1 MPNFANPFS
10 GNNNN
15 RKLTKEE
22 LIRAVRFSIASEYE
36 AIQLYEQLEES
47 IEDEKAKKLLKEISG
62 DEKVHVG
69 NFYYLL
75 KTLSPEE
82 DIFYKQGC
90 DEAVKTICDSAD
102 DDYLI

>member
-10 GNNNN
+10 GNNND
-15 RKLTKEE
+15 RKLTKDE
-22 LIRAVRFSIASEYE
+22 LIRAIRFSIASEYE

-47 IEDEKAKKLLKEISG
+47 IDDEKAKKILNEITG

-75 KTLSPEE
+75 KTIAPEE
-82 DIFYKQGC
+82 DVFYKQGC
-90 DEAVKTICDSAD
+90 EEAVKTIYDDTD
-102 DDYLI
+102 DDDS